1 MSTEAVPAANRNERP
16 QWRVT
21 VGAIH
26 EPPVRFNHIGSG
38 SMRSNCPRFMVPIGH
53 VYSSGLSSNGK
64 AVFAFMLPEVSFTVG
79 YGCRK
84 AAHSYPLSSPRVM
97 RLLQSVSLCRY
108 SAALAST
115 GSLQCSTPHTRT
127 MAELHPTN
135 PCFQSPFQIYNSI
148 PRSGRFVKKKRA
160 WGIAALTGKSACR
173 DIGTERGPSGQRAS
187 RIRYFCKSN
196 FQKVLDIAVFCVMIK
211 NEQKQAWKQKVLQQ
225 SIVAASDVRTCGSGG
240 DQNGML

>member
-127 MAELHPTN
+127 MAVSSYIGNPIACPGVCTVPQACPTAW
-135 PCFQSPFQIYNSI
+135 QSAAPAA
-148 PRSGRFVKKKRA
+148 V
-160 WGIAALTGKSACR
+160 GIAL
-173 DIGTERGPSGQRAS
+173 
-187 RIRYFCKSN
+187 
-196 FQKVLDIAVFCVMIK
+196 
-211 NEQKQAWKQKVLQQ
+211 
-225 SIVAASDVRTCGSGG
+225 AAA
-240 DQNGML
+240 